1 MGQIIIM
8 IMRRYFLIL
17 VMPLLLCCCH
27 SEKNY
32 PVADEECML
41 WAEIEG
47 VAYTT
52 RSQIAP
58 TGIFSWTDDDLI
70 GICGHTIINQ
80 RFHYIGGSSSE
91 NVFSG
96 VFDVLSDSI
105 RFGYYPYQKDIV
117 IRGDS
122 LHFTIGKEAEF
133 RNDVNYA
140 PMIGF
145 LSGKNTML
153 FKQAGGLMRLS
164 FKGFTKEMSKVVV
177 ESVGESRPRL
187 SGNAVMHIGMK
198 SNPCFRIDT
207 GSYGREFDITFL
219 DKDTSTYKLL
229 VPFQVGEYSMIRVSI
244 VDNNSDTVISRA
256 LSDVVMERAKLIDVE
271 LLDCN
276 DN

>member
-1 MGQIIIM
+1 M
-8 IMRRYFLIL
+8 
-17 VMPLLLCCCH
+17 VVPLLLCCCQ
-27 SEKNY
+27 SEKSL
-32 PVADEECML
+32 PGDEEEYML
-41 WAEIEG
+41 RVEIEG

-58 TGIFSWTDDDLI
+58 SGIFSWTDDDLI

-80 RFHYIGGSSSE
+80 RFHFIGGSSLE

-96 VFDVLSDSI
+96 IFDLLADSI

-117 IRGDS
+117 IKDGS
-122 LHFTIGKEAEF
+122 LHFTINKDTEF

-140 PMIGF
+140 PMMGF

-153 FKQAGGLMRLS
+153 FKQAGGLLRLS
-164 FKGFTKEMSKVVV
+164 FKGFTKEMSRVVV
-177 ESVGESRPRL
+177 ESAGENRHFL
-187 SGNAVMHIGMK
+187 SGNAVMDIDMN
-198 SNPCFRIDT
+198 SNPCFRIESGTYD
-207 GSYGREFDITFL
+207 REFDISFL

-244 VDNNSDTVISRA
+244 VDNNSDTVISRRM
-256 LSDVVMERAKLIDVE
+256 SDVTMERAKMIDVE

-276 DN
+276 N